1 MNVKIVL
8 EYIVAPYI
16 RIFQF
21 GGRTSQSQYI
31 CGFIFLVL
39 LLPATFANLSQSV
52 LFLHWGIEISER
64 TVLVYILGTYLAFL
78 SMSIRRYHDIGK
90 SGWWFIALY
99 VLAPLLP
106 VIYLFFKKGDQNV
119 NKYGSVPEGGFPSKA
134 VLKHFDAKSQAEK
147 EQSNFRNSG

>member
-1 MNVKIVL
+1 MNVKIIL
-8 EYIVAPYI
+8 EYIVAPYL

-39 LLPATFANLSQSV
+39 LLPATCVHLSQSV
-52 LFLHWGIEISER
+52 LFLYLGVEISDQS
-64 TVLVYILGTYLAFL
+64 VLVYFLGTYLAFL
-78 SMSIRRYHDIGK
+78 SMSIRRYHDTGK
-90 SGWWFIALY
+90 SGWWFVALY
-99 VLAPLLP
+99 VLVPFLAL
-106 VIYLFFKKGDQNV
+106 IYLFFAKGDQND
-119 NKYGSVPEGGFPSKA
+119 NKYGSVPTGGFPSNA

>member
-39 LLPATFANLSQSV
+39 LLPTTFENLSQSG

-64 TVLVYILGTYLAFL
+64 TLLVYILGTYLAFL

-99 VLAPLLP
+99 VLVPLLP
-106 VIYLFFKKGDQNV
+106 VIFFFKKGDQNV
-119 NKYGSVPEGGFPSKA
+119 NKYGSVPEGGFPPKPA
-134 VLKHFDAKSQAEK
+134 RPHFRHDYVAKI
-147 EQSNFRNSG
+147 